1 VLSFVALIDGDK
13 AKCGKGLIA
22 EYYTKG
28 VFFVDILYTDKAFTI
43 IAPPGYYKFV
53 VNNKGAIWN
62 GVSTWS
68 SPFTCE

>member
-1 VLSFVALIDGDK
+1 VAKALSLNTTPRV
-13 AKCGKGLIA
+13 
-22 EYYTKG
+22 Y
-28 VFFVDILYTDKAFTI
+28 FFVDILYTDKAFTI